1 MSERRDRD
9 SKTDDLPDK
18 SKLYYNAKSGT
29 SNLIDWNK
37 DVTLHME
44 RLFGSK
50 VSSIFRNKTLPP
62 YMVGPYVPD
71 RDLPQG
77 NDALA
82 VEARKLDYSEW
93 FSARKQF
100 KQDAPK
106 VISLLQT
113 GTMTDSSRQRI
124 KDTREAEMEEAI
136 RNQDLIEV
144 LALIQ

>member
-1 MSERRDRD
+1 
-9 SKTDDLPDK
+9 
-18 SKLYYNAKSGT
+18 
-29 SNLIDWNK
+29 LIDWNK

-62 YMVGPYVPD
+62 YMVGPYVSAG
-71 RDLPQG
+71 DLPQG
-77 NDALA
+77 NDPFA
-82 VEARKLDYSEW
+82 VEARKLDYAEW
-93 FSARKQF
+93 FSAMRSFNK
-100 KQDAPK
+100 DTPK

-124 KDTREAEMEEAI
+124 KDTREAEMEQAV

-144 LALIQ
+144 LALIQTSH